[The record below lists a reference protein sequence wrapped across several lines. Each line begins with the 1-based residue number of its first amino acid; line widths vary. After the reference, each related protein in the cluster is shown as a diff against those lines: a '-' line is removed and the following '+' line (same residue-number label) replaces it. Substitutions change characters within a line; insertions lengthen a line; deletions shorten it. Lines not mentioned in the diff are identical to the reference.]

1 MFRRL
6 LHKINRFNMKIFDPC
21 RVNALTS
28 TYLIKILEILINSKE
43 DIFQQ
48 KRIRIERL
56 LECGFFFSQR
66 KLFRVISFE
75 SSSVFYNILCNIF
88 QLRLTHA
95 QENCQ
100 RRLHFS
106 QLIEDSINNDTI
118 SFETNETIL
127 CLNIVKFTLLSEEPF
142 KKAFALRNGEEIK
155 MYLLKLQLLIQS
167 IEFQIGFIKEEDL
180 QRLYSTKLRKI
191 KSLGFDCVLKIQR
204 TQFKE
209 VIYNINELL

>member
-66 KLFRVISFE
+66 KLFRVISYE

-88 QLRLTHA
+88 QLRLT
-95 QENCQ
+95 CQ